1 MCPGRRTSAG
11 KAAQGVWVGLLV
23 TGLSAQMSET
33 RRGMGFPEDWTHH
46 RIKFSTAALRQHF
59 ELASR
64 EPRAAMQLYRESR
77 AALVP
82 ATASS
87 GFRPDG
93 STPPH
98 PDWSISLGSGR
109 IQFGQYPAKWNSDP
123 TLPISAANCATDYVI
138 YALNVAGATGG
149 QASLVALN
157 NLYSGSGSAL
167 CPGLQPAFLFAYN
180 TTTVTGGRILTSPV
194 LSLDGTKVAFV
205 ETTTAAPRTSIFHV
219 LKVPASSAGQGS
231 SATAAV
237 APPGGAMSS
246 LTIVA
251 NSDTRSSPWVDYATD
266 TAYVAADNGKLF
278 KITGV
283 FQGTPALAAAP
294 WPILVHNNSVLT
306 SPVLDVTG
314 NVFLG
319 AGNGNLYSVNVN
331 TPAGVSVLH
340 VGTTG
345 QLNPSIYDSPILDS
359 SGGSVFAI
367 SSNDSTT
374 NHSAVVVQAS
384 TASLTEISRVSVGQG
399 STGGTSVNLYDG
411 DFDNNFS
418 TPLTGHMLVCGTGP
432 TDTTPFR
439 YLLGFDGAGKLQP
452 ASGVQLSTS
461 TAARCGPV
469 TEFFNAHING
479 GTDFFFWSLT
489 RNCGAATNGCVM
501 SLVNGATGLTSPAES
516 GGTSGIIVD
525 NNSTSGQASSI
536 YFATAA
542 APLGA
547 VKLTQ
552 QGLN

>member
-1 MCPGRRTSAG
+1 MHPGRRTAIG
-11 KAAQGVWVGLLV
+11 KAAPMILMGLLV
-23 TGLSAQMSET
+23 TGLSAQVHAG
-33 RRGMGFPEDWTHH
+33 RRGTGIPEDWTHH

-59 ELASR
+59 EIANR
-64 EPRAAMQLYRESR
+64 EPRAAIQLSREAR
-77 AALVP
+77 ASLIS
-82 ATASS
+82 ATPSS
-87 GFRPDG
+87 GFKPG
-93 STPPH
+93 ASTSPH
-98 PDWSISLGSGR
+98 PDWSVSLGAGR

-123 TLPISAANCATDYVI
+123 TLPITAANCNTDYVI

-149 QASLVALN
+149 QASIVALN
-157 NLYSGSGSAL
+157 NLYSGSRGPAL
-167 CPGLQPAFLFAYN
+167 CPGAQPKFLFAYN
-180 TTTVTGGRILTSPV
+180 ATTVAGGRILTSPV

-219 LKVPASSAGQGS
+219 LHVPTSSVGQGS

-237 APPGGAMSS
+237 APPGGAMTS

-266 TAYVAADNGKLF
+266 TAYVAADNGRLF

-283 FQGTPALAAAP
+283 FGGTPTLAGAP
-294 WPILVHNNSVLT
+294 WPILINNNSVLT

-319 AGNGNLYSVNVN
+319 AGNGNVYSVNVN

-345 QLNPSIYDSPILDS
+345 QLNASIYDSPLLDS

-367 SSNDSTT
+367 SSNDAT
-374 NHSAVVVQAS
+374 SAVVVQAS
-384 TASLTEISRVSVGQG
+384 TSSLTEISRVRIGQG
-399 STGGTSVNLYDG
+399 STGGISVKLYDG
-411 DFDNNFS
+411 DFDNNFT
-418 TPLTGHMLVCGTGP
+418 TPGSGHMLVCGTGLA
-432 TDTTPFR
+432 DTIPNR
-439 YLLGFDGAGKLQP
+439 YLLGFDG
-452 ASGVQLSTS
+452 SGRLTPGPSPVPLSANA
-461 TAARCGPV
+461 AARCGPV
-469 TEFFNAHING
+469 TEFFNANIGG

-489 RNCGAATNGCVM
+489 RNCLSGANGCVM
-501 SLVNGATGLTSPAES
+501 SLVNGATGLTSGTEN

-525 NNSTSGQASSI
+525 NNGTAGQASSI
-536 YFATAA
+536 YFSTAA
-542 APLGA
+542 ARLTA